1 MRPIHLEFE
10 ITIRVTHMHA
20 RLTYSLLDHTLTS
33 LISFSL
39 SHTHD
44 PLIRENM
51 ITHTS
56 EFPTPPEEGGNQK
69 YPGMD
74 GARVEVE

>member
-10 ITIRVTHMHA
+10 ITIRVTHIHA

-33 LISFSL
+33 LISLSL
-39 SHTHD
+39 SHD

-56 EFPTPPEEGGNQK
+56 EFSTPPEEGGNQK
-69 YPGMD
+69 CPGMD
-74 GARVEVE
+74 GALVAVE